1 MATAV
6 AVAGSDART
15 GRGMMEEPVGI
26 ARWKT
31 FSLDGHH
38 YYYDESR
45 KLQEAHAPCMPP
57 KEMTFNLMFFRHVF
71 DHLAKTSGSGSRVSV
86 VALRNMSA
94 RLMEK
99 MQVTDPMNIDFFG
112 DIAKKKCTWNDVCKS
127 LLAVGHPRVSLTPT
141 ERLFVTLEAE
151 DSSHIAKVWFYIV
164 MTVTIA
170 NVSVFIW
177 PKLLLDAFDVIHI
190 SDTDAWSLYFKDACM
205 TVFTLDYLLKMA
217 CAPFVRLEVVEPCVE
232 YFDIHSWTYRPMS
245 RWERFTHAF
254 KESSNVIDLL
264 AVLPWWCD
272 LIFVHFLPAASFLR
286 ILRLARVFRI
296 FKSVRHLDM
305 MQVLGMT
312 LWKSMGMVVIV
323 FTMITI
329 IGLIAACV
337 LQQVE
342 RDAKAFDSVLGSW
355 YWTFCRLIG
364 MKDTPHHQGTVTSY
378 WGIAILGCTLTLKG
392 VLWIVPIERIKQ
404 IFSKEYADVVQG
416 KNLQAEVV
424 KDVKQIFEDTHEDV
438 EHIVREGPAK
448 YVCAILSIDTKAG
461 SLQGCVPLPIS
472 RNSPFDNTGSEMRI
486 KLESIDVK
494 DAWFA
499 KVKIKWTP
507 TDGMEDLPSGQLLVG
522 IAGSKLP
529 AYASEARIE
538 VLVGSDQT
546 QEKKL
551 TLDLGKSREDVS
563 FDIQWLGRKSDEIKK
578 SVSTIGHHVKDLDD
592 FQVQVLQM
600 LREQEDMLQNQMK
613 QIASQSEEL
622 AALKLQKAK

>member
-1 MATAV
+1 MLLVLLVFGSLDCVYDTVAYEEFRGELSEDVTGARCCSMLQHLGSIPARFLRGMATAV

-205 TVFTLDYLLKMA
+205 TAPWLILIDFT
-217 CAPFVRLEVVEPCVE
+217 PR
-232 YFDIHSWTYRPMS
+232 
-245 RWERFTHAF
+245 RF
-254 KESSNVIDLL
+254 
-264 AVLPWWCD
+264 
-272 LIFVHFLPAASFLR
+272 
-286 ILRLARVFRI
+286 
-296 FKSVRHLDM
+296 
-305 MQVLGMT
+305 G
-312 LWKSMGMVVIV
+312 
-323 FTMITI
+323 
-329 IGLIAACV
+329 
-337 LQQVE
+337 
-342 RDAKAFDSVLGSW
+342 
-355 YWTFCRLIG
+355 
-364 MKDTPHHQGTVTSY
+364 
-378 WGIAILGCTLTLKG
+378 
-392 VLWIVPIERIKQ
+392 
-404 IFSKEYADVVQG
+404 
-416 KNLQAEVV
+416 
-424 KDVKQIFEDTHEDV
+424 
-438 EHIVREGPAK
+438 
-448 YVCAILSIDTKAG
+448 
-461 SLQGCVPLPIS
+461 
-472 RNSPFDNTGSEMRI
+472 
-486 KLESIDVK
+486 
-494 DAWFA
+494 
-499 KVKIKWTP
+499 
-507 TDGMEDLPSGQLLVG
+507 
-522 IAGSKLP
+522 
-529 AYASEARIE
+529 
-538 VLVGSDQT
+538 
-546 QEKKL
+546 
-551 TLDLGKSREDVS
+551 LDLENSHD
-563 FDIQWLGRKSDEIKK
+563 
-578 SVSTIGHHVKDLDD
+578 H
-592 FQVQVLQM
+592 
-600 LREQEDMLQNQMK
+600 
-613 QIASQSEEL
+613 
-622 AALKLQKAK
+622 AKP